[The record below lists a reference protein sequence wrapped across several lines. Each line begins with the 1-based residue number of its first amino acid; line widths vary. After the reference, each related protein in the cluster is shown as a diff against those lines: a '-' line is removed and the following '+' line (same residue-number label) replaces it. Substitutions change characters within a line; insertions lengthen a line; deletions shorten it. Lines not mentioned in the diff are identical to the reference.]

1 MNKKCFLISFAWG
14 GIQFF
19 HFCFLSFVVLY
30 CYFLAAFSSLYVN
43 DVKTMDR
50 AQAIISSMNVQ
61 SQPAISAT

>member
-1 MNKKCFLISFAWG
+1 MNKKCFLISFTWG

-19 HFCFLSFVVLY
+19 HFISYFVVLY

>member
-1 MNKKCFLISFAWG
+1 MFSNLFCLGWNSILSFLFSY
-14 GIQFF
+14 
-19 HFCFLSFVVLY
+19 FVVLY